1 MTVSDAKIKI
11 NDPDK
16 SVRLAAAAVLGKAI
30 REGVLA
36 NTPSLEV
43 NNHVHTTYSFSPY
56 EPAAAAFAAWQ
67 AGLGIVGSVDH
78 DSISA
83 AEEMNEAASLIGI
96 ASTVGFELRVSF
108 LDTPLAKKKINNPD
122 SEGIVYICI
131 HGVPSGRIEEVRA
144 FLAPLQAIR
153 NERNRKQVGKLNTL
167 LKRYGIVVDFEG
179 DVVPLSRAGEGGSIT
194 ERHILHALS
203 KKLIA
208 SYGKGETLLRFL
220 RCELKLDIPPK
231 VEQFLLDGANP
242 HYEYDLLGV
251 LKSAFLPSFFIQ
263 PSREESIDVR
273 EAVAFAK
280 SVGAIPAYA
289 YLGDVASSPTG
300 DKKAEQFEDGFLD
313 ELLDLLVEI
322 GFPAITYMPPRNTK
336 EQLARIQRLAQ
347 ERNLME
353 ISGVDI
359 NSSRQSFSCPELLE
373 ENARHLIE
381 SAWAL
386 VAHEKLS
393 SVDPVYGLFHPENPY
408 RDEALNQ
415 RIARY
420 AAIARNSDVHNPYTM
435 IEEVRS

>member
-1 MTVSDAKIKI
+1 MTVADARIRI

-16 SVRLAAAAVLGKAI
+16 QVRLAAAAVLGKAI
-30 REGVLA
+30 EEGVLA

-122 SEGIVYICI
+122 SEGIAYICI
-131 HGVPSGRIEEVRA
+131 HGVPSDRIEEVKT

-153 NERNRKQVGKLNTL
+153 NERNEKQVGNLNTL
-167 LKRYGIVVDFEG
+167 LKPYGIVVDFEA

-208 SYGKGETLLRFL
+208 SYGKGEILLKFL
-220 RCELKLDIPPK
+220 RRELKLEIPSK
-231 VEQFLLDGANP
+231 VETFLLDFENP

-263 PSREESIDVR
+263 PSKEESIDVR

-300 DKKAEQFEDGFLD
+300 DKKAERFEDGFLD
-313 ELLDLLVEI
+313 ELLDLLVKI

-373 ENARHLIE
+373 ENARHLID

-420 AAIARNSDVHNPYTM
+420 AEIARNSDVHNPYTM

>member
-1 MTVSDAKIKI
+1 VTAADARIRI
-11 NDPDK
+11 NDPDR
-16 SVRLAAAAVLGKAI
+16 SVRLEAAAVLGKAI
-30 REGVLA
+30 REGVLT

-108 LDTPLAKKKINNPD
+108 LDTPLGKKKINNPD
-122 SEGIVYICI
+122 SVGIAYICI
-131 HGVPSGRIEEVRA
+131 HGVPSNRIDEVKR

-153 NERNRKQVGKLNTL
+153 NERNKKQVKKLNTL
-167 LKRYGIVVDFEG
+167 LKRYGIVVDFEN
-179 DVVPLSRAGEGGSIT
+179 DVVPLSRLGEGGSIT

-203 KKLIA
+203 KKMIA
-208 SYGKGETLLRFL
+208 SYGRGEVLLRFL
-220 RCELKLDIPPK
+220 RCELKLEIPSK
-231 VEQFLLDGANP
+231 VEEFLLDFENP

-251 LKSAFLPSFFIQ
+251 LKSAFLPAFFIQ
-263 PSREESIDVR
+263 PSRKESIDVR
-273 EAVAFAK
+273 DAVAFAK
-280 SVGAIPAYA
+280 SIGAIPAYA

-300 DKKAEQFEDGFLD
+300 DKKAERFEDGFLD

-336 EQLARIQRLAQ
+336 EQLMRIRKLAQ

-373 ENARHLIE
+373 ENARHLID

-393 SVDPVYGLFHPENPY
+393 SVDPVYGLFHPQNPY
-408 RDEALNQ
+408 KDESLNQ

>member
-1 MTVSDAKIKI
+1 MTAADARIRI
-11 NDPDK
+11 NDPDR
-16 SVRLAAAAVLGKAI
+16 SVRLEAAAVLGKAI
-30 REGVLA
+30 REGVLT

-108 LDTPLAKKKINNPD
+108 LDTPLGKKKINNPD
-122 SEGIVYICI
+122 SVGIAYICI
-131 HGVPSGRIEEVRA
+131 HGVPSNRIDEVKR

-153 NERNRKQVGKLNTL
+153 NERNKKQVKKLNTL
-167 LKRYGIVVDFEG
+167 LKRYGIVVDFEN
-179 DVVPLSRAGEGGSIT
+179 DVVPLSRLGEGGSIT

-203 KKLIA
+203 KKMIA
-208 SYGKGETLLRFL
+208 SYGRGEVLLRFL
-220 RCELKLDIPPK
+220 RCGLKLEIPSK
-231 VEQFLLDGANP
+231 VEEFLLDFENP

-251 LKSAFLPSFFIQ
+251 LKSAFLPAFFIQ
-263 PSREESIDVR
+263 PSRKESIDVR
-273 EAVAFAK
+273 DAVAFAK
-280 SVGAIPAYA
+280 SIGAIPAYA

-300 DKKAEQFEDGFLD
+300 DKKAERFEDGFLD

-336 EQLARIQRLAQ
+336 EQLMRIRKLAQ

-373 ENARHLIE
+373 ENARHLID

-393 SVDPVYGLFHPENPY
+393 SVDPVYGLFHPQNPY
-408 RDEALNQ
+408 KDESLNQ

-420 AAIARNSDVHNPYTM
+420 AAIARSGDVHNPYTM

>member
-131 HGVPSGRIEEVRA
+131 HGVPSGRIEEVKA

-220 RCELKLDIPPK
+220 RCEL
-231 VEQFLLDGANP
+231 
-242 HYEYDLLGV
+242 
-251 LKSAFLPSFFIQ
+251 
-263 PSREESIDVR
+263 
-273 EAVAFAK
+273 
-280 SVGAIPAYA
+280 
-289 YLGDVASSPTG
+289 
-300 DKKAEQFEDGFLD
+300 
-313 ELLDLLVEI
+313 
-322 GFPAITYMPPRNTK
+322 
-336 EQLARIQRLAQ
+336 
-347 ERNLME
+347 
-353 ISGVDI
+353 
-359 NSSRQSFSCPELLE
+359 
-373 ENARHLIE
+373 
-381 SAWAL
+381 
-386 VAHEKLS
+386 
-393 SVDPVYGLFHPENPY
+393 
-408 RDEALNQ
+408 
-415 RIARY
+415 
-420 AAIARNSDVHNPYTM
+420 
-435 IEEVRS
+435 